1 MNEDLNDEKWNEA
14 LRDLAQEYH
23 KPPMIVPREAMWASI
38 VAGQR
43 RHKTLSWRRFAPL
56 AAAAVVLLAVGVG
69 LGRWSATK
77 GGVTPIRQTAMSQA
91 VPEAYAI
98 ATTQQLVQ
106 AQALLTEFSANDRDA
121 KTDARLASWARDLLS
136 NTRLL
141 LGNQRSRCDHAH
153 AGSCA
158 GAAAPQGRHSGGPG
172 GSMKIALILAAAL
185 LGLARPARAQLAE
198 SAIIAV
204 GAFPDDPADSLYTAA
219 RAALAERQYTKA
231 AELFHEITTK
241 YPGSTYAGTASYYEA
256 FARYR
261 LGDTDNLKIS
271 YRLLSASATTGD
283 AKSLRA
289 QVCQAL
295 VRKGDSSCKQQLI
308 VDSNADTLATP
319 TGDAH
324 KCLTDDDDDNDVRID
339 ALNALMNVDPE
350 KAMPILRTVLAR
362 RDACSAVLR
371 RKAVFLVSQKAGSDG
386 ADLLLATA
394 RTDPDEDVREQAVFW
409 LSQVHDS
416 RAVGMLDSLL
426 LYSTDDGIREKALFA
441 LSQQHGSAMLRDF
454 AQREAEPEELREKA
468 YFWLGQSN
476 DPEDR
481 QWLRAQFAR
490 EKDEDLKEKI
500 IFDVSQHHEGDTGQ
514 WLMGIAADASQSDDI
529 RKKAV
534 FWAAQSN
541 LVTVQQ
547 LVALYSKV
555 HDDEDLAE
563 GLIFDFGQMH
573 ETAATDELMTIARS
587 DPSQDRRKKA
597 VFWLGQSHDP
607 RVIQFLT
614 ELINK

>member
-1 MNEDLNDEKWNEA
+1 
-14 LRDLAQEYH
+14 
-23 KPPMIVPREAMWASI
+23 
-38 VAGQR
+38 
-43 RHKTLSWRRFAPL
+43 
-56 AAAAVVLLAVGVG
+56 
-69 LGRWSATK
+69 
-77 GGVTPIRQTAMSQA
+77 
-91 VPEAYAI
+91 
-98 ATTQQLVQ
+98 
-106 AQALLTEFSANDRDA
+106 
-121 KTDARLASWARDLLS
+121 
-136 NTRLL
+136 
-141 LGNQRSRCDHAH
+141 
-153 AGSCA
+153 
-158 GAAAPQGRHSGGPG
+158 
-172 GSMKIALILAAAL
+172 MKIVLILAAAL

-198 SAIIAV
+198 STIIAV

-219 RAALAERQYTKA
+219 RSALAERQYRKA

-241 YPGSTYAGTASYYEA
+241 YPGSTYGATASYYEA

-261 LGDTDNLKIS
+261 LGDTDNLNVS
-271 YRLLSASATTGD
+271 YRLLTSATTGD

-289 QVCQAL
+289 RVCEAL
-295 VRKGDSSCKQQLI
+295 VRKGDSSCKKQL
-308 VDSNADTLATP
+308 VVNSNADTLTAT
-319 TGDAH
+319 TSDAQ
-324 KCLTDDDDDNDVRID
+324 KCATDDDDENDVRID
-339 ALNALMNVDPE
+339 ALNALLQVDAD

-371 RKAVFLVSQKAGSDG
+371 RKAVFLVSQKAGADG

-409 LSQVHDS
+409 LSQVADP
-416 RAVGMLDSLL
+416 RAGGMLDSLL
-426 LYSTDDGIREKALFA
+426 LHSTDDGIREKALFA

-454 AQREAEPEELREKA
+454 AQRESEPEDLREKA

-481 QWLRAQFAR
+481 QWLRTQFAH

-500 IFDVSQHHEGDTGQ
+500 IFDVSQHHDGDTGP
-514 WLMGIAADASQSDDI
+514 WLMGIAADASQSDDV

-534 FWAAQSN
+534 FWAAQSH
-541 LVTVQQ
+541 LVTVPQ
-547 LVALYSKV
+547 LVALYTKA
-555 HDDEDLAE
+555 HDNDEMAE

-587 DPSQDRRKKA
+587 DPNQDRRKRA